1 MKRVKLSTGST
12 IPQLGLGTFKIRGQ
26 EIVHGVLDSAL
37 AAGYRLFDTASVYRN
52 EEDIGKSLQMLLPQY
67 GLTRQDIF
75 ITSKLGPR
83 DQGGGKCRAACLQ
96 SLDRLQCSYLDLFLI
111 HWPGS
116 QKLRPEDPQ
125 HQRNRLGS
133 WTDMEQL
140 LSEGKV
146 RAIGVSNYMQRHL
159 VEFEAAGMTVP
170 AVLQSE
176 FHPHLIQSDELAWC
190 RKHGVHFQAYSSLG
204 TSIENNKLLCDP
216 VVKEIAE
223 SMQRTTAQVLLRW
236 AIQQGIGVIPKSTNP
251 QHIKENMDIF
261 DFSLTEED
269 MKRLCK
275 LDTGTHY
282 CWDPMAVM

>member
-1 MKRVKLSTGST
+1 MKCVKLSTGST
-12 IPQLGLGTFKIRGQ
+12 MPQLGLGTFKIRGQ

-83 DQGGGKCRAACLQ
+83 DQGVGKCRAACLQ

-159 VEFEAAGMTVP
+159 EEFEAAGMTVP
-170 AVLQSE
+170 AVLQ
-176 FHPHLIQSDELAWC
+176 
-190 RKHGVHFQAYSSLG
+190 
-204 TSIENNKLLCDP
+204 LLCDP